1 MTSKLRDPYVDEF
14 GDCARLLYISGPH
27 IYSYSFVA
35 SDPKLYELF
44 ELFYKTPGTVYSRE
58 HIVVEE
64 EDGKIR
70 GLILSYP
77 AKAMKQLGKN
87 LIGSIRG
94 MFRINGPLNFLR
106 MLFRLRLNK
115 YLPVTENDGFY
126 ISNLAV
132 FEEYRGMGIA
142 VKLLEGAEE
151 TALERGL
158 NRLSL
163 VVEFDNSRAIRVYEK
178 FGFQVVERV
187 ILPKEYNKHNLFGF
201 DKMIKE
207 MK

>member
-1 MTSKLRDPYVDEF
+1 MPSKLREPYIDES

-27 IYSYSFVA
+27 IYSYSFVE
-35 SDPKLYELF
+35 SKPKLYELF
-44 ELFYKTPGTVYSRE
+44 ALFYKTPGTVYSRE

-64 EDGKIR
+64 EDGEIR

-77 AKAMKQLGKN
+77 AKDMQQLGKN
-87 LIGSIRG
+87 LLGCIRG
-94 MFRINGPLNFLR
+94 MLMISGPLNFLR

-115 YLPVTENDGFY
+115 YLPVTEHDGLY

-142 VKLLEGAEE
+142 VKLLKRVEE

-158 NRLSL
+158 NKLSL
-163 VVEFDNSRAIRVYEK
+163 IVEIDNSRAIKVYEK

-187 ILPKEYNKHNLFGF
+187 ILPKEYNKYNLFGF

-207 MK
+207 M